1 MVEGIDLFER
11 FGVGIVLH
19 DVLQHRDRAVERLEE
34 VHIAL
39 FLRIVRV
46 LRLAEMQHGQRA
58 VDIAHAMKRHDFQDI
73 SHSEDVVA
81 EQTVGVGVL
90 QLQPSGHDIGERL
103 AERYVAPIA
112 AVQRINLG
120 VGAAVPVVR
129 TGHIAGVYV
138 ADQVIS
144 FLITVVGIGIR
155 AAARVDGVH
164 LHGGDEHLQIH
175 ILRSIGVGIEALEVP
190 GAGGER
196 QTGGRQRKESLFDI
210 VSFHS
215 RLSFRI
221 GVLH

>member
-39 FLRIVRV
+39 FLRIVGV
-46 LRLAEMQHGQRA
+46 LRLAEMQHGQRT

-73 SHSEDVVA
+73 RHSEDVIA
-81 EQTVGVGVL
+81 EQTVGMGVL

-103 AERYVAPIA
+103 AERHVAPIG
-112 AVQRINLG
+112 AVQCINLG
-120 VGAAVPVVR
+120 IDTAVPVVR
-129 TGHIAGVYV
+129 AGHIAGVDV
-138 ADQVIS
+138 ADQVIGS
-144 FLITVVGIGIR
+144 LIAVVRLGIR
-155 AAARVDGVH
+155 TAARVDGVH
-164 LHGGDEHLQIH
+164 LHRGNEHLEIH
-175 ILRSIGVGIEALEVP
+175 LLRGVGIGIEALEVP